1 MISRKFSCVF
11 ENPSNLPIL
20 RHDKIEVE
28 NTDLNP
34 DLVEGVV
41 PAKNYDDSD
50 HKYNVSC
57 YNCHLL
63 YTLYFLLPLFP

>member
-1 MISRKFSCVF
+1 MCFWKPTEQRVPIFIHDMIK
-11 ENPSNLPIL
+11 
-20 RHDKIEVE
+20 VE

-41 PAKNYDDSD
+41 PAKNSDDSD
-50 HKYNVSC
+50 HKYNVS

-63 YTLYFLLPLFP
+63 YTFVFSFASFS